1 MNHWLLEEQ
10 EEMRQQALKQVQLA
24 QDLHKPADKKLIQC
38 AADVLEMAVLDL
50 VLEDISDNK
59 NKQRELQLAAA
70 DAFYLLRTLPR
81 PADALAAGK
90 FLLRAGSLAVLGA
103 KGADAAQ
110 WLEKEPWAELPV
122 DSENWYKRTW
132 ATVLDVWLRLIRRGF
147 YEDLNVVLER
157 IARLRDAQFDF
168 EKNYL
173 AGQEPAHAKVVAL
186 ELIGLYHLAKAA
198 ETLVRYATDDVVD
211 GKRQIRQSLDT
222 HFRQVLAVCEHVRM
236 IDLELL
242 GRLLAAS
249 AVQMTE
255 ERELTH
261 TLRSLVSQTAE
272 KVPTYM
278 PDQTE
283 FVPGQ
288 MVVLKSNPSLR
299 GAVVKVLSGQAENR
313 VEVFMGS
320 SVQTYYAS
328 QLQAEDLPADEL
340 QPLSCDLF
348 HAHLTALQIRHPS
361 LSTLYSLNAAR
372 VNFIPYQ
379 FRPVLRF
386 IRSDRPR
393 LLIADGVGVGKTIEA
408 GLVLRELQARREIK
422 SVLIIC
428 PRPLVTEGKWKN
440 EMKRFG
446 EQFTHL
452 DGPTLSYCI
461 KEMDLEGEWPIQ
473 HQKAILPYSL
483 FGEVLLYGPEGRGR
497 RRQGKGLLDLDPPP
511 RFDLVIVDEAHHI
524 RNPNTRSHEAVR
536 FFCDYAEAAVFL
548 TATPVQLGSEDLFVL
563 LNVLRPDLIQ
573 DMESFE
579 HMAAPNPFINK
590 AVDHARTQAADW
602 TAQAT
607 KALDEAAATGWGR
620 AILSRNPEFKR
631 VRGQL
636 AEGYVAADERIQLIT
651 DMEALH
657 TFASMINRTRRR
669 DIGAFTVR
677 KPETRDVEFTPS
689 QKQLHDELLAVQAD
703 IFSRLHGDKN
713 VKFMMTTI
721 RRQAASC
728 LYGLVPFLESILN
741 HRLDELEWEEAD
753 DGEPVPPSD
762 AVSAIRSHIE
772 GVLEK
777 ARGLDPRDPKFEA
790 LRTVIWEKQDL
801 DNNKVMLFSSF
812 RHTLYYLHEK
822 LKADG
827 VRVAMVHG
835 GTPDE
840 ERVEMRR
847 LFEKPREDSDALD
860 VLLFSEIG
868 CEGLDY
874 QFCDCIV
881 NYDLP
886 WNPMRVEQ
894 RIGRIDRNGQKS
906 ESVAIVNLIT
916 PGTVDADIY
925 ERCLKRIGVFEQ
937 ALGSSEEILGEI
949 SREIKNIAENYA
961 LSEAERQAQLQQL
974 ADNEIRLIQ
983 AQEELE
989 QKQMELFGIRLP
1001 EDQMKR
1007 EIRDASSFWLTPGSL
1022 QRLVVLY
1029 LQQRCKEERDF
1040 ILGEKPLKTLR
1051 LAQDARNLLLGD
1063 FQQLPRQ
1070 STYREWETWLKGDDQ
1085 HLQITFEQ
1093 DCATQNPE
1101 AAFVMPLH
1109 PLVKQAARFFDSDE
1123 RVVVHLKVRDDDLPT
1138 GRYQFVVY
1146 QWRFY
1151 GIREDLKLKLVAS
1164 SDSVEP
1170 YLGRL
1175 LERAEDA
1182 ETGEQGEWDELETQH
1197 YRLWSEAQTEHQQR
1211 TQELAAY
1218 RRESLATSHQA
1229 RMALLREQLEK
1240 ASDENIQRMRQSQIG
1255 RAEADY
1261 NRRIEELDRA
1271 EEKVDIV
1278 AEPVAYGILDLQ
1290 REGQHA
1296 E

>member
-1 MNHWLLEEQ
+1 MSHWLLEEQ
-10 EEMRQQALKQVQLA
+10 EETLQQALKQAQLA
-24 QDLHKPADKKLIQC
+24 RNSHRLELVDEKLIQR

-50 VLEDISDNK
+50 VLEDVADDEK
-59 NKQRELQLAAA
+59 KQRELQLAAA
-70 DAFYLLRTLPR
+70 DAFCLLRSLPR

-90 FLLRAGSLAVLGA
+90 SLLRAGILAILGA
-103 KGADAAQ
+103 KGADAVQ
-110 WLEKEPWAELPV
+110 WLEKETWAELPV
-122 DSENWYKRTW
+122 DSENWHKRTW
-132 ATVLDVWLRLIRRGF
+132 ATVVDVWLQLICKDR
-147 YEDLNVVLER
+147 YADLDVVLER
-157 IARLRDAQFDF
+157 ISRLRDAQSGF
-168 EKNYL
+168 EKKYL
-173 AGQEPAHAKVVAL
+173 VGQEPAHAKVVAL

-198 ETLVRYATDDVVD
+198 EILVHYATDDVVD
-211 GKRQIRQSLDT
+211 GNYQIRQVLDT
-222 HFRQVLAVCEHVRM
+222 HFGRVRVVCEHARM
-236 IDLELL
+236 IDLEVL

-249 AVQMTE
+249 ASQM
-255 ERELTH
+255 
-261 TLRSLVSQTAE
+261 AE
-272 KVPTYM
+272 KYM
-278 PDQTE
+278 PDETA

-288 MVVLKSNPSLR
+288 IVVLKSDPSVK
-299 GAVVKVLSGQAENR
+299 GAVVEVLPGEDESRVKVFVDG
-313 VEVFMGS
+313 

-328 QLQAEDLPADEL
+328 QLQAEERPANGL
-340 QPLSCDLF
+340 QPLSRDLF
-348 HAHLTALQIRHPS
+348 HAYLTALQIRHPS

-408 GLVLRELQARREIK
+408 GLILRELQARREIK

-428 PRPLVTEGKWKN
+428 PRPLVTEGKWKS

-446 EQFTHL
+446 EEFTHL
-452 DGPTLSYCI
+452 DGPTLRYCI
-461 KEMDLEGEWPIQ
+461 KEMDLEGEWPAQ
-473 HQKAILPYSL
+473 HQKAILRYSL
-483 FGEVLLYGPEGRGR
+483 FNEMLLYGPEGRGR
-497 RRQGKGLLDLDPPP
+497 RRQEKGLLDLDPPP

-524 RNPNTRSHEAVR
+524 RNPNNYQEAVR

-548 TATPVQLGSEDLFVL
+548 TATPIQLGREDLFVL

-602 TAQAT
+602 TTQAME
-607 KALDEAAATGWGR
+607 ALDEAASTSWGQS
-620 AILSRNPEFKR
+620 ILSRNPEFER
-631 VRGQL
+631 VREQL

-651 DMEALH
+651 DLEALH

-677 KPETRDVEFTPS
+677 KPETRHVEFTPS
-689 QKQLHDELLAVQAD
+689 QKKLHDELLAVQAD
-703 IFSRLHGDKN
+703 IFSQLHGDRN

-728 LYGLVPFLESILN
+728 LYGLAPFLKSILN
-741 HRLDELEWEEAD
+741 RRLDELEWEEAD
-753 DGEPVPPSD
+753 DGEPGPSSD
-762 AVSAIRSHIE
+762 AVDSIRSQIE

-777 ARGLDPRDPKFEA
+777 ARALDPHDPKLEE
-790 LRTVIWEKQDL
+790 LHTVIREKQAL
-801 DNNKVMLFSSF
+801 PNNKVMLFSSF
-812 RHTLYYLHEK
+812 RHTLHYLYEK
-822 LKADG
+822 LRADG

-840 ERVEMRR
+840 ERVELRR
-847 LFEKPREDSDALD
+847 MFERSREDSDALD

-894 RIGRIDRNGQKS
+894 RIGRIDRNGQQS
-906 ESVAIVNLIT
+906 ESVAIFNLIT

-925 ERCLKRIGVFEQ
+925 DRCLKRIGVFEQ
-937 ALGSSEEILGEI
+937 ALGASEEILGAI
-949 SREIKNIAENYA
+949 SKEIKNIAENYA
-961 LSEAERQAQLQQL
+961 LSETERQAQLQQL
-974 ADNEIRLIQ
+974 ADNKIRLIQ
-983 AQEELE
+983 EQEGLE

-1001 EDQMKR
+1001 EDQMKK
-1007 EIRDASSFWLTPGSL
+1007 EIKDASSFWLTPGSM
-1022 QRLVVLY
+1022 QRLVALY
-1029 LQQRCKEERDF
+1029 LQQRCEEERDF
-1040 ILGEKPLKTLR
+1040 ILGEKTLKTLR
-1051 LAQDARNLLLGD
+1051 LSQDARSRLLHD

-1070 STYREWETWLKGDDQ
+1070 STYREWETWLKGGDPY
-1085 HLQITFEQ
+1085 LQMTFEQ
-1093 DCATQNPE
+1093 DCATQHPK

-1109 PLVKQAARFFDSDE
+1109 PLVKQAARFFDNDE
-1123 RVVVHLKVRDDDLPT
+1123 RAVVNLKVRDDDAPT

-1146 QWRFY
+1146 QWQFY

-1164 SDSVEP
+1164 SDAVTP
-1170 YLGRL
+1170 HLGRL

-1182 ETGEQGEWDELETQH
+1182 EAGEQGEWDELEAQH
-1197 YRLWSEAQTEHQQR
+1197 YRLWSEARSEHRQR

-1229 RMALLREQLEK
+1229 RIALIREQLEK
-1240 ASDENIQRMRQSQIG
+1240 ASNENIQRMRRSQIG

-1261 NRRIEELDRA
+1261 NRRIGELDKA
-1271 EEKVDIV
+1271 EENVDIV
-1278 AEPVAYGILDLQ
+1278 AEPVAYGILNI
-1290 REGQHA
+1290 EKIK
-1296 E
+1296 